1 MISLMNSEIEFVYEV
16 KISFFQNGSFGSN
29 QPSSVSRTNAGKN
42 PFLWWSSCKVNHA
55 NWWCYP
61 LSCYL
66 LAFVMLKYLECS
78 VAFVVNAI
86 LSFCRVLKT
95 RTSFLP
101 ELLLEI
107 VFKNFIWCYI
117 SDCFSRMFCQFHV
130 LVFSSLMKSCYK
142 VEMVRPKF
150 FLPKLFIDILCN
162 CFYNDY

>member
-1 MISLMNSEIEFVYEV
+1 MKLKFICFRMVHLVLISPPVYLEQMPERIHFCDDHPV
-16 KISFFQNGSFGSN
+16 KWIMQIGD
-29 QPSSVSRTNAGKN
+29 VT
-42 PFLWWSSCKVNHA
+42 
-55 NWWCYP
+55 P

-86 LSFCRVLKT
+86 LSFCRFLKT

-101 ELLLEI
+101 EFLLEI

-150 FLPKLFIDILCN
+150 FLSKLFIDILCN